1 MGTHS
6 SQDSILQTRNL
17 PVSGVWDLLQRAQ
30 ADLTFFQDLG
40 FFYSSSEWLAA
51 KTVIDLGTGNG
62 YYLSRLAS
70 HFPEKKYLGLDK
82 SSELI
87 QIAERDYSKDV
98 IDFVCCDLFDA
109 SGIYEFATMR
119 LLLQHLSDLDAVLSK
134 VAQIIK
140 PGGSALVID
149 SCDPLRYFYPPMP
162 EFVRF
167 FAAYTKAQ
175 EAMGLDRS
183 VGGQIVEKVEVH
195 PQWEFSAHHR
205 LIVPST
211 IPGNMELFRR
221 IYGLVIDVIERTDK
235 VSFNYDKIRAELQ
248 WWCSQERAYTQ
259 VGVELVQL
267 KRKDG

>member
-1 MGTHS
+1 METQPL
-6 SQDSILQTRNL
+6 QDPFFQTSDLSI
-17 PVSGVWDLLQRAQ
+17 SGIWDLLQRTQ

-40 FFYSSSEWLAA
+40 FFYGSPEWLAA

-87 QIAERDYSKDV
+87 QTAERDVSRAV
-98 IDFVCCDLFDA
+98 INFVCCDLFDA
-109 SGIYEFATMR
+109 PGTYEFATMR

-134 VAQIIK
+134 VAQLIR
-140 PGGSALVID
+140 PGGSALIID
-149 SCDPLRYFYPPMP
+149 SCDPLRFFYPPMP

-175 EAMGLDRS
+175 ETMGLDRS
-183 VGGQIVEKVEVH
+183 VVGQIMKKVEDH
-195 PQWEFSAHHR
+195 PQWEFRAHHR

-211 IPGNMELFRR
+211 IPGNMDLFRR
-221 IYGLVIDVIERTDK
+221 IYGLVIDVIERTSNVSCSYDK
-235 VSFNYDKIRAELQ
+235 VRAELR
-248 WWCSQERAYTQ
+248 WWCGQERAYTQ
-259 VGVELVQL
+259 VGVDVVQL
-267 KRKDG
+267 KRKNG